1 MMAMK
6 IQQRLEVRR
15 LRKMLVYIGY
25 DDALLDDGY

>member
-25 DDALLDDGY
+25 DDTLLDDGF